1 VQPFNFPIGQQHV
14 IKGWDEGVALMKKG
28 GKATLYIP
36 SSLAYGHRGA
46 GGAIPPDA
54 VLIFDVEVTDIK

>member
-1 VQPFNFPIGQQHV
+1 MLESIGGRKAV
-14 IKGWDEGVALMKKG
+14 EELVVALLKKG

-54 VLIFDVEVTDIK
+54 VLIFDVEVTDIQ